1 MKRSGVNLS
10 DLFSVSINPQ
20 RLKLTFPW
28 SSIPHLGKETVIVVS
43 GCHCEGHEEVEEM
56 ATVHD
61 VKYSKLTMT
70 GFYYTF
76 IVVKQH

>member
-1 MKRSGVNLS
+1 M
-10 DLFSVSINPQ
+10 
-20 RLKLTFPW
+20 
-28 SSIPHLGKETVIVVS
+28 IVVS

-61 VKYSKLTMT
+61 VKYSKLTMRR
-70 GFYYTF
+70 FYYTL